1 MFRKLKILFRR
12 LKAPVIVIPVSGI
25 EFERALK
32 DEETFDRFYNELMQ
46 RIVEEMHKHDTRDNR
61 H

>member
-32 DEETFDRFYNELMQ
+32 DEETFDRFYNELMR
-46 RIVEEMHKHDTRDNR
+46 RIVEETHKHDTRDN
-61 H
+61 

>member
-12 LKAPVIVIPVSGI
+12 LKAPIIVIPVSAI

-32 DEETFDRFYNELMQ
+32 DEEN
-46 RIVEEMHKHDTRDNR
+46 V
-61 H
+61 